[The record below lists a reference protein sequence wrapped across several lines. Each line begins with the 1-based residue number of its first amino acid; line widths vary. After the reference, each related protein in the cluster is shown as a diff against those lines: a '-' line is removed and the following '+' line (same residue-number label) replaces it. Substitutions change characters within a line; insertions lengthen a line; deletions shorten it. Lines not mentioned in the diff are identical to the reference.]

1 MNNDDING
9 CKDDGNGGGQKKK
22 KVVISL
28 QPLSVYLPTP
38 IVVKKATFLVFFWYF
53 EMMF

>member
-1 MNNDDING
+1 MMILMVVRMMVVEWRG
-9 CKDDGNGGGQKKK
+9 SKK

-38 IVVKKATFLVFFWYF
+38 IVVKKATF
-53 EMMF
+53 